1 MANFDYFEFLKNSD
15 DSEFDKEQFK
25 LVLDVCPGY
34 GNIEWSDE
42 YQTTILDK
50 KIRYLYAYLHRKSSA
65 EVIRLLVEKA
75 KQLPDPSREKL
86 WGLEEA
92 LHYMNDKDFYVLSDD
107 CELQLDILN
116 LQNERV
122 ALWLLSNF
130 DYLKYPSESV
140 IEKLV
145 QLKMIKP
152 LRYLLSHSIAG
163 TKIKEVCQALPQL
176 KLEVY
181 LAELARLCYL
191 VDISNFMLTCH
202 NKYKMIKLDDEK
214 KYHALR
220 ISEFIKH
227 IEDSRH
233 APWSDTMEG
242 IHVKLYLEGDNE
254 QVRQECLYHAKKL
267 CDVWKKIPEIAF
279 FRDILRNIEDF

>member
-1 MANFDYFEFLKNSD
+1 MANFDYFEFLKNRN

-34 GNIEWSDE
+34 GNIERDE
-42 YQTTILDK
+42 YFTILDK
-50 KIRYLYAYLHRKSSA
+50 KVRRLYGYLQRKSNVD
-65 EVIRLLVEKA
+65 VIRLLLEKA
-75 KQLPDPSREKL
+75 KQLPDPSHENL
-86 WGLEEA
+86 WGLDVA
-92 LHYMNDKDFYVLSDD
+92 LEFMFDDDSNKLLDD
-107 CELQLDILN
+107 CDLQLGILN

-122 ALWLLSNF
+122 AMRLLRHF
-130 DYLKYPSESV
+130 DYLKYPQEQV

-181 LAELARLCYL
+181 LAELARLTHL
-191 VDISNFMLTCH
+191 VKIGPFMLLDNEKTR
-202 NKYKMIKLDDEK
+202 MIGLDDEK

>member
-15 DSEFDKEQFK
+15 NSEFDKEQFK

-34 GNIEWSDE
+34 GNIERDE
-42 YQTTILDK
+42 YFTILDK
-50 KIRYLYAYLHRKSSA
+50 KVRRLYGYLQRKSNVN
-65 EVIRLLVEKA
+65 VIRLLLEKA
-75 KQLPDPSREKL
+75 KQLPDPSHENL
-86 WGLEEA
+86 WGLDVA
-92 LHYMNDKDFYVLSDD
+92 LEFMFDDDSNKLLDD
-107 CELQLDILN
+107 CDLQLDILN

-122 ALWLLSNF
+122 AMRLLRHF
-130 DYLKYPSESV
+130 DYLKYPQEQV

-202 NKYKMIKLDDEK
+202 NKYKMIKLDDET
-214 KYHALR
+214 KYHTQR
-220 ISEFIKH
+220 IAEFIKH

-242 IHVKLYLEGDNE
+242 IHVKLYLEGNNE
-254 QVRQECLYHAKKL
+254 QVRRECLYHAKKL

-279 FRDILRNIEDF
+279 FSDILRNIEDF

>member
-15 DSEFDKEQFK
+15 NSKFDKEQFK

-34 GNIEWSDE
+34 GNIERDE
-42 YQTTILDK
+42 YFTILDK
-50 KIRYLYAYLHRKSSA
+50 KVRRLYGYLQRKSNVD
-65 EVIRLLVEKA
+65 VIRLLLEKA
-75 KQLPDPSREKL
+75 KQLPAPSHENL
-86 WGLEEA
+86 WGLDVA
-92 LHYMNDKDFYVLSDD
+92 LEFMFDDDSNKLLDD
-107 CELQLDILN
+107 CDLQLDILN

-122 ALWLLSNF
+122 AMRLLRHF
-130 DYLKYPSESV
+130 DYLKYPQEQV

-181 LAELARLCYL
+181 LAELARLTHL
-191 VDISNFMLTCH
+191 VKIGPFMLLDNEKTR
-202 NKYKMIKLDDEK
+202 MITLDDEK

-220 ISEFIKH
+220 ISEYIKH

-242 IHVKLYLEGDNE
+242 IHVKLYLEGNNE

>member
-15 DSEFDKEQFK
+15 NSKFDKEQFK

-34 GNIEWSDE
+34 GNIERDE
-42 YQTTILDK
+42 YFTILDK
-50 KIRYLYAYLHRKSSA
+50 KVRRLYGYLQRKSNVD
-65 EVIRLLVEKA
+65 VIRLLLEKA
-75 KQLPDPSREKL
+75 KQLLAPSHENL
-86 WGLEEA
+86 WGLDVA
-92 LHYMNDKDFYVLSDD
+92 LEFMFDDDSNKLLDD
-107 CELQLDILN
+107 CDLQLDILN

-122 ALWLLSNF
+122 TMRLLRHF
-130 DYLKYPSESV
+130 DYLKYPQEQV

-181 LAELARLCYL
+181 LAELARLTHL
-191 VDISNFMLTCH
+191 VKIGPFMLLDNEKTR
-202 NKYKMIKLDDEK
+202 MITLDDEK

-220 ISEFIKH
+220 ISEYIKH

>member
-15 DSEFDKEQFK
+15 NSEFDKEQFK
-25 LVLDVCPGY
+25 LVLDECPGY
-34 GNIEWSDE
+34 GNIERDE
-42 YQTTILDK
+42 YFTILDK
-50 KIRYLYAYLHRKSSA
+50 KVRRLYGYLQRKSNVD
-65 EVIRLLVEKA
+65 VIRLLLEKA
-75 KQLPDPSREKL
+75 KQLPDPSHENL
-86 WGLEEA
+86 WGLDVA
-92 LHYMNDKDFYVLSDD
+92 LEFMFDDDSNKLLDD
-107 CELQLDILN
+107 CDLQLDILN

-122 ALWLLSNF
+122 AMRLFRHF
-130 DYLKYPSESV
+130 DYLKYPQEQV
-140 IEKLV
+140 MEKLV

-181 LAELARLCYL
+181 LAELARLTHL
-191 VDISNFMLTCH
+191 VKIGPFMLLDNEKTR
-202 NKYKMIKLDDEK
+202 MIGLDDEK

>member
-15 DSEFDKEQFK
+15 NSKFDKEQFK

-34 GNIEWSDE
+34 GNIERDE
-42 YQTTILDK
+42 YFTILDK
-50 KIRYLYAYLHRKSSA
+50 KVRRLYGYLQRKSNVD
-65 EVIRLLVEKA
+65 VIRLLVEKA
-75 KQLPDPSREKL
+75 KQLPDPSHENL
-86 WGLEEA
+86 WGLDVA
-92 LHYMNDKDFYVLSDD
+92 LEFMFDDDSNKLLDD
-107 CELQLDILN
+107 CDLQLDILN

-122 ALWLLSNF
+122 AMRLLRHF
-130 DYLKYPSESV
+130 DYLKYPQEQV

-181 LAELARLCYL
+181 LAELARLTHL
-191 VDISNFMLTCH
+191 VKIGPFMLLDNEKTR
-202 NKYKMIKLDDEK
+202 MIGLDDEK

>member
-1 MANFDYFEFLKNSD
+1 MANFDYFEFLKNRN

-34 GNIEWSDE
+34 GNIEKDE
-42 YQTTILDK
+42 YFTILDK
-50 KIRYLYAYLHRKSSA
+50 KVRRLYGYLQRKSNVD
-65 EVIRLLVEKA
+65 VIRLLVEKA
-75 KQLPDPSREKL
+75 KQLPDPSHENL
-86 WGLEEA
+86 WGLDVA
-92 LHYMNDKDFYVLSDD
+92 LEFMFDDDSNKLLDD
-107 CELQLDILN
+107 CDLQLDILN

-122 ALWLLSNF
+122 AMRLLRYF
-130 DYLKYPSESV
+130 DYLKYPQEQV

-181 LAELARLCYL
+181 LAELARLTHL
-191 VDISNFMLTCH
+191 VKIGPFMLLDNEKTR
-202 NKYKMIKLDDEK
+202 MIGLDDEK

>member
-34 GNIEWSDE
+34 GNIERDE
-42 YQTTILDK
+42 YFTILDK
-50 KIRYLYAYLHRKSSA
+50 KVRRLYGYLQRKSNVD
-65 EVIRLLVEKA
+65 VIRLLVEKA
-75 KQLPDPSREKL
+75 KQLPDPLHENL
-86 WGLEEA
+86 WGLDVA
-92 LHYMNDKDFYVLSDD
+92 LEFMFDDDSNKLLDD
-107 CELQLDILN
+107 CDLQLDILN

-122 ALWLLSNF
+122 AMRLLRHF
-130 DYLKYPSESV
+130 DYLKYPQEQV

-181 LAELARLCYL
+181 LAELARLTHL
-191 VDISNFMLTCH
+191 VKIGPFMLLDNEKTR
-202 NKYKMIKLDDEK
+202 MIGLDDEK

>member
-15 DSEFDKEQFK
+15 NSEFDKEQFK
-25 LVLDVCPGY
+25 LVLDECPGY
-34 GNIEWSDE
+34 GNIERDE
-42 YQTTILDK
+42 YFTILDK
-50 KIRYLYAYLHRKSSA
+50 KVRRLYGYLQRKSNVD
-65 EVIRLLVEKA
+65 VIRLLLEKA
-75 KQLPDPSREKL
+75 KQLPNPSHENL
-86 WGLEEA
+86 WGLDVA
-92 LHYMNDKDFYVLSDD
+92 LEFMFDDDSNKLLDD
-107 CELQLDILN
+107 CDLQLDILN

-122 ALWLLSNF
+122 AMRLLRHF
-130 DYLKYPSESV
+130 DYLKYPQEQV

-181 LAELARLCYL
+181 LAELARLTHL
-191 VDISNFMLTCH
+191 VKIGPFMLLDNEKTR
-202 NKYKMIKLDDEK
+202 MIGLDDEK

>member
-15 DSEFDKEQFK
+15 NSKFDKEQFK
-25 LVLDVCPGY
+25 LVLDECPGY
-34 GNIEWSDE
+34 GNIERDE
-42 YQTTILDK
+42 YFTILDK
-50 KIRYLYAYLHRKSSA
+50 KVRRLYGYLQRKSNVD
-65 EVIRLLVEKA
+65 VIRLLLEKA
-75 KQLPDPSREKL
+75 KQLPDPSHENL
-86 WGLEEA
+86 WGLDVA
-92 LHYMNDKDFYVLSDD
+92 LEFMFDDDSNKLLDD
-107 CELQLDILN
+107 CDLQLDILN

-122 ALWLLSNF
+122 AMRLLRHF
-130 DYLKYPSESV
+130 DYLKYPQEQV

-181 LAELARLCYL
+181 LAELARLTHL
-191 VDISNFMLTCH
+191 VKIGPFMLLDNEKTR
-202 NKYKMIKLDDEK
+202 MIGLDDEK

>member
-15 DSEFDKEQFK
+15 NSKFDKEQFK
-25 LVLDVCPGY
+25 LVLDECPGY
-34 GNIEWSDE
+34 GNIERDE
-42 YQTTILDK
+42 YFTILDK
-50 KIRYLYAYLHRKSSA
+50 RVRRLYGYLQRKSNVD
-65 EVIRLLVEKA
+65 VIRLLLEKA
-75 KQLPDPSREKL
+75 KQLPAPSHENL
-86 WGLEEA
+86 WGLDVA
-92 LHYMNDKDFYVLSDD
+92 LEFMFDDDSNKLLDD
-107 CELQLDILN
+107 CDLQLDILN

-122 ALWLLSNF
+122 AMRLLRHF
-130 DYLKYPSESV
+130 DYLKYPQEQV

-181 LAELARLCYL
+181 LAELARLTHL
-191 VDISNFMLTCH
+191 VKIGPFMLLDNEKTR
-202 NKYKMIKLDDEK
+202 MITLDDEK

-220 ISEFIKH
+220 ISEYIKH

>member
-34 GNIEWSDE
+34 GNIERDE
-42 YQTTILDK
+42 YFTILDK
-50 KIRYLYAYLHRKSSA
+50 KVRRLYGYLQRKSNVD
-65 EVIRLLVEKA
+65 VIRLLLEKA
-75 KQLPDPSREKL
+75 KQLPDPSHENL
-86 WGLEEA
+86 WGLDVA
-92 LHYMNDKDFYVLSDD
+92 LEFMFDDDSNKLLDD
-107 CELQLDILN
+107 CDLQLDILN

-122 ALWLLSNF
+122 AMRLLRHF
-130 DYLKYPSESV
+130 DYLKYPQEQV

-181 LAELARLCYL
+181 LAELARLTHL
-191 VDISNFMLTCH
+191 VKIGPFMLLDNEKTR
-202 NKYKMIKLDDEK
+202 MIGLDDET
-214 KYHALR
+214 KYHTQR
-220 ISEFIKH
+220 IAEFIKH

>member
-15 DSEFDKEQFK
+15 NSKFDKEQFK

-34 GNIEWSDE
+34 GNIERDE
-42 YQTTILDK
+42 YFTILDK
-50 KIRYLYAYLHRKSSA
+50 KVRRLYGYLQRKSNVD
-65 EVIRLLVEKA
+65 VIRLLLEKA
-75 KQLPDPSREKL
+75 KQLPAPSHENL
-86 WGLEEA
+86 WGLDVA
-92 LHYMNDKDFYVLSDD
+92 LEFMFDDDSNKLLDD
-107 CELQLDILN
+107 CDLQLDILN

-122 ALWLLSNF
+122 TMRLLRHF
-130 DYLKYPSESV
+130 DYLKYPQEQV

-181 LAELARLCYL
+181 LAELARLTHL
-191 VDISNFMLTCH
+191 VKIGPFMLLDNEKTR
-202 NKYKMIKLDDEK
+202 MITLDDEK

-220 ISEFIKH
+220 ISEYIKH

>member
-1 MANFDYFEFLKNSD
+1 MANFDYFEFLQNSD
-15 DSEFDKEQFK
+15 NSEFDKEQFK

-34 GNIEWSDE
+34 GNIERDE
-42 YQTTILDK
+42 YFTILDK
-50 KIRYLYAYLHRKSSA
+50 KVRRLYGYLQRKSNVD
-65 EVIRLLVEKA
+65 VIRLLLEKA
-75 KQLPDPSREKL
+75 KQLPDPSHENL
-86 WGLEEA
+86 WGLDVA
-92 LHYMNDKDFYVLSDD
+92 LEFMFDDDSNKLLDD
-107 CELQLDILN
+107 CDLQLDILN

-122 ALWLLSNF
+122 AMRLLRHF
-130 DYLKYPSESV
+130 DYLKYPQEQV

-181 LAELARLCYL
+181 LAELARLTHL
-191 VDISNFMLTCH
+191 VKIGPFMLLDNEKTR
-202 NKYKMIKLDDEK
+202 MIGLDDEK

>member
-1 MANFDYFEFLKNSD
+1 MVNFDYFEFLKNSD
-15 DSEFDKEQFK
+15 NSKFDKEQFK

-34 GNIEWSDE
+34 GNIERDE
-42 YQTTILDK
+42 YFTILDK
-50 KIRYLYAYLHRKSSA
+50 KVRRLYGYLQRKSNVD
-65 EVIRLLVEKA
+65 VIRLLLEKA
-75 KQLPDPSREKL
+75 KQLPAPSHENL
-86 WGLEEA
+86 WGLDVA
-92 LHYMNDKDFYVLSDD
+92 LEFMFDDDSNKLLDD
-107 CELQLDILN
+107 CDLQLDILN

-122 ALWLLSNF
+122 AMRLLRHF
-130 DYLKYPSESV
+130 DYLKYPQEQV

-181 LAELARLCYL
+181 LAELARLTHL
-191 VDISNFMLTCH
+191 VKIGPFMLLDNEKTR
-202 NKYKMIKLDDEK
+202 MITLDDEK

-220 ISEFIKH
+220 ISEYIKH

>member
-15 DSEFDKEQFK
+15 NSEFDKEQFK
-25 LVLDVCPGY
+25 LVLDECPGY
-34 GNIEWSDE
+34 GNIERDE
-42 YQTTILDK
+42 YFTILDK
-50 KIRYLYAYLHRKSSA
+50 KVRRLYGYLQRKSNVD
-65 EVIRLLVEKA
+65 VIRLLLEKA
-75 KQLPDPSREKL
+75 KQLPDPSHENL
-86 WGLEEA
+86 WGLDVA
-92 LHYMNDKDFYVLSDD
+92 LEFMFDDDSNKLLDD
-107 CELQLDILN
+107 CDLQLDILN

-122 ALWLLSNF
+122 AMRLLRHF
-130 DYLKYPSESV
+130 DYLKYPQEQV
-140 IEKLV
+140 IEKFV

-181 LAELARLCYL
+181 LAELARLTHL
-191 VDISNFMLTCH
+191 VKIGPFMLLDNEKTR
-202 NKYKMIKLDDEK
+202 MIGLDDEK

>member
-1 MANFDYFEFLKNSD
+1 M
-15 DSEFDKEQFK
+15 
-25 LVLDVCPGY
+25 CPGY
-34 GNIEWSDE
+34 GNIERDE
-42 YQTTILDK
+42 YFTILDK
-50 KIRYLYAYLHRKSSA
+50 KVRRLYGYLQRKSNVD
-65 EVIRLLVEKA
+65 VIRLLLEKA
-75 KQLPDPSREKL
+75 KQLPDPSHENL
-86 WGLEEA
+86 WGLDVA
-92 LHYMNDKDFYVLSDD
+92 LEFMFDDDSNKLLDD
-107 CELQLDILN
+107 CDLQLDILN

-122 ALWLLSNF
+122 AMRLLRHF
-130 DYLKYPSESV
+130 DYLKYPQEQV

-181 LAELARLCYL
+181 LAELARLTHL
-191 VDISNFMLTCH
+191 VKIGPFMLLDNDKTR
-202 NKYKMIKLDDEK
+202 MIGLDDEK

>member
-1 MANFDYFEFLKNSD
+1 MANFDYFEFLKNRN

-34 GNIEWSDE
+34 GNIERDE
-42 YQTTILDK
+42 YSTILDK
-50 KIRYLYAYLHRKSSA
+50 KVRRLYGYLQRKSNVD
-65 EVIRLLVEKA
+65 VIRLLLEKA
-75 KQLPDPSREKL
+75 KQLPNPSHENL
-86 WGLEEA
+86 WGLDVA
-92 LHYMNDKDFYVLSDD
+92 LEFMFDDDSNKLLDD
-107 CELQLDILN
+107 CDLQLDILN

-122 ALWLLSNF
+122 AMRLLRHF
-130 DYLKYPSESV
+130 DYLKYPQEQV

-181 LAELARLCYL
+181 LAELARLTHL
-191 VDISNFMLTCH
+191 VKIGPFMLLDNEKTR
-202 NKYKMIKLDDEK
+202 MIGLDDEK

>member
-15 DSEFDKEQFK
+15 NSEFDKEQFK
-25 LVLDVCPGY
+25 LVLDECPGY
-34 GNIEWSDE
+34 GNIERDE
-42 YQTTILDK
+42 YFTILDK
-50 KIRYLYAYLHRKSSA
+50 KVRRLYGYLQRKSNVD
-65 EVIRLLVEKA
+65 VIRLLLEKA
-75 KQLPDPSREKL
+75 KQLPDPSHENL
-86 WGLEEA
+86 WGLDVA
-92 LHYMNDKDFYVLSDD
+92 LEFMFDDDSNKLLDD
-107 CELQLDILN
+107 CDLQLDILN

-122 ALWLLSNF
+122 AMRLLRHF
-130 DYLKYPSESV
+130 DYLKYPQEQV

-181 LAELARLCYL
+181 LAELARLTHL
-191 VDISNFMLTCH
+191 VKIGPFMLLDNEKTR
-202 NKYKMIKLDDEK
+202 MIGLDDEK

>member
-1 MANFDYFEFLKNSD
+1 M
-15 DSEFDKEQFK
+15 
-25 LVLDVCPGY
+25 
-34 GNIEWSDE
+34 
-42 YQTTILDK
+42 
-50 KIRYLYAYLHRKSSA
+50 
-65 EVIRLLVEKA
+65 RLL
-75 KQLPDPSREKL
+75 R
-86 WGLEEA
+86 
-92 LHYMNDKDFYVLSDD
+92 H
-107 CELQLDILN
+107 
-116 LQNERV
+116 
-122 ALWLLSNF
+122 F
-130 DYLKYPSESV
+130 DYLKYPQEQV

-181 LAELARLCYL
+181 LAELARLTHL
-191 VDISNFMLTCH
+191 VKIGPFMLLDNEKTR
-202 NKYKMIKLDDEK
+202 MITLDDEK

-220 ISEFIKH
+220 ISEYIKH

>member
-15 DSEFDKEQFK
+15 NSEFDKEQFK

-34 GNIEWSDE
+34 GNIERDE
-42 YQTTILDK
+42 YSTILDK
-50 KIRYLYAYLHRKSSA
+50 KVRRLYGYLQRKSNVD
-65 EVIRLLVEKA
+65 VIRLLLEKA
-75 KQLPDPSREKL
+75 KQLPDPSHENL
-86 WGLEEA
+86 WGLDVA
-92 LHYMNDKDFYVLSDD
+92 LEFMFDDDSNKLLDD
-107 CELQLDILN
+107 CDLQLDILN

-122 ALWLLSNF
+122 AMRLLRHF
-130 DYLKYPSESV
+130 DYLKYPQEQV

-181 LAELARLCYL
+181 LAELARLTHL
-191 VDISNFMLTCH
+191 VKIGPFMLLDNEKTR
-202 NKYKMIKLDDEK
+202 MIGLDDEK

>member
-15 DSEFDKEQFK
+15 NSKFDKEQFK
-25 LVLDVCPGY
+25 LVLDECPGY
-34 GNIEWSDE
+34 GNIERDE
-42 YQTTILDK
+42 YFTILDK
-50 KIRYLYAYLHRKSSA
+50 KVRRLYGYLQRKSNVD
-65 EVIRLLVEKA
+65 VIRLLLEKA
-75 KQLPDPSREKL
+75 KQLPDPSHENL
-86 WGLEEA
+86 WGLDVA
-92 LHYMNDKDFYVLSDD
+92 LEFMFDDDSNKLLDD
-107 CELQLDILN
+107 CDLQLDILN

-122 ALWLLSNF
+122 AMRLLRHF
-130 DYLKYPSESV
+130 DYLKYPQEQV
-140 IEKLV
+140 IEKFV

-181 LAELARLCYL
+181 LAELARLTHL
-191 VDISNFMLTCH
+191 VKIGPFMLLDNEKTR
-202 NKYKMIKLDDEK
+202 MIGLDDEK

>member
-15 DSEFDKEQFK
+15 NSEFDKEQFK

-34 GNIEWSDE
+34 GNIERDE
-42 YQTTILDK
+42 YSTILDK
-50 KIRYLYAYLHRKSSA
+50 KVRRLYGYLQRKSNVD
-65 EVIRLLVEKA
+65 VIRLLLEKA
-75 KQLPDPSREKL
+75 KQLPNPSHENL
-86 WGLEEA
+86 WGLDVA
-92 LHYMNDKDFYVLSDD
+92 LEFMFDDDSNKLLDD
-107 CELQLDILN
+107 CDLQLDILN

-122 ALWLLSNF
+122 AMRLLRHF
-130 DYLKYPSESV
+130 DYLKYPQEQV

-181 LAELARLCYL
+181 LAELARLTHL
-191 VDISNFMLTCH
+191 VKIGPFMLLDNEKTR
-202 NKYKMIKLDDEK
+202 MIGLDDEK

>member
-15 DSEFDKEQFK
+15 NSEFDKEQFK

-34 GNIEWSDE
+34 GNIERDE
-42 YQTTILDK
+42 YFTILDK
-50 KIRYLYAYLHRKSSA
+50 KVRRLYGYLQRKSNVD
-65 EVIRLLVEKA
+65 VIRLLLEKA
-75 KQLPDPSREKL
+75 KQLPDPSHENL
-86 WGLEEA
+86 WGLDVA
-92 LHYMNDKDFYVLSDD
+92 LEFMFDDDSNKLLDD
-107 CELQLDILN
+107 CDLQLDILN

-122 ALWLLSNF
+122 AMRLLRHF
-130 DYLKYPSESV
+130 DYLKYPQEQV

-181 LAELARLCYL
+181 LAELARLTHL
-191 VDISNFMLTCH
+191 VKIGPFMLLDNEKTR
-202 NKYKMIKLDDEK
+202 MITLDDEK

-220 ISEFIKH
+220 ISEYIKH

>member
-15 DSEFDKEQFK
+15 NYKFDKEQFK

-34 GNIEWSDE
+34 GNIERDE
-42 YQTTILDK
+42 YFTILDK
-50 KIRYLYAYLHRKSSA
+50 KVRRLYGYLQRKSNVD
-65 EVIRLLVEKA
+65 VIRLLLEKA
-75 KQLPDPSREKL
+75 KQLPAPSHENL
-86 WGLEEA
+86 WGLDVA
-92 LHYMNDKDFYVLSDD
+92 LEFMFDDDSNKLLDD
-107 CELQLDILN
+107 CDLQLDILN

-122 ALWLLSNF
+122 AMRLLRHF
-130 DYLKYPSESV
+130 DYLKYPQEQV

-181 LAELARLCYL
+181 LAELARLTHL
-191 VDISNFMLTCH
+191 VKIGPFMLLDNEKTR
-202 NKYKMIKLDDEK
+202 MITLDDEK

-220 ISEFIKH
+220 ISEYIKH

>member
-15 DSEFDKEQFK
+15 NSKFDKEQFK

-34 GNIEWSDE
+34 GNIERDE
-42 YQTTILDK
+42 YFTILDK
-50 KIRYLYAYLHRKSSA
+50 KVRRLYGYLQRKSNVD
-65 EVIRLLVEKA
+65 VIRLLLEKA
-75 KQLPDPSREKL
+75 KQLPDPSHENL
-86 WGLEEA
+86 WGLDVA
-92 LHYMNDKDFYVLSDD
+92 LEFMFDDDSNKLLDD
-107 CELQLDILN
+107 CDLQLDILN

-122 ALWLLSNF
+122 AMRLLRHF
-130 DYLKYPSESV
+130 DYLKYPQEQV

-181 LAELARLCYL
+181 LAELARLTHL
-191 VDISNFMLTCH
+191 VKIGPFMLLDNEKTR
-202 NKYKMIKLDDEK
+202 MIGLDDEK

>member
-15 DSEFDKEQFK
+15 NSKFDKEQFK
-25 LVLDVCPGY
+25 LVLDECPGY
-34 GNIEWSDE
+34 GNIERDE
-42 YQTTILDK
+42 YFTILDK
-50 KIRYLYAYLHRKSSA
+50 KVRRLYGYLQRKSNVD
-65 EVIRLLVEKA
+65 VIRLLLEKA
-75 KQLPDPSREKL
+75 KQLPDPSHENL
-86 WGLEEA
+86 WGLDVA
-92 LHYMNDKDFYVLSDD
+92 LEFMFDDDSNKLLDD
-107 CELQLDILN
+107 CDLQLDILN

-122 ALWLLSNF
+122 AMRLLRHF
-130 DYLKYPSESV
+130 DYLKYPQEQV

-181 LAELARLCYL
+181 LAELARLTHL
-191 VDISNFMLTCH
+191 VKIGPFMLLDNEKTR
-202 NKYKMIKLDDEK
+202 MIGLDDEK

-242 IHVKLYLEGDNE
+242 VHVKLYLEGDNE

>member
-15 DSEFDKEQFK
+15 NSEFDKEQFK
-25 LVLDVCPGY
+25 LVLDECPGY
-34 GNIEWSDE
+34 GNIERDE
-42 YQTTILDK
+42 YFTILDK
-50 KIRYLYAYLHRKSSA
+50 KVRRLYGYLQRKSNVD
-65 EVIRLLVEKA
+65 VIRLLVEKA
-75 KQLPDPSREKL
+75 KQLPDPSHENL
-86 WGLEEA
+86 WGLDVA
-92 LHYMNDKDFYVLSDD
+92 LEFMFDDDSNKLLDD
-107 CELQLDILN
+107 CDLQLDILN

-122 ALWLLSNF
+122 AMRLLRHF
-130 DYLKYPSESV
+130 DYLKYPQEQV

-163 TKIKEVCQALPQL
+163 TKIKEVCQALPKL

-181 LAELARLCYL
+181 LAELARLTHL
-191 VDISNFMLTCH
+191 VKIGPFMLLDNDKTR
-202 NKYKMIKLDDEK
+202 MIGLDDEK

>member
-1 MANFDYFEFLKNSD
+1 MANFDYFEFLKNRN

-34 GNIEWSDE
+34 GNIERDE
-42 YQTTILDK
+42 YFTILDK
-50 KIRYLYAYLHRKSSA
+50 KVRRLYGYLQRKSNVD
-65 EVIRLLVEKA
+65 VIRLLVEKA
-75 KQLPDPSREKL
+75 KQLPDPSHENL
-86 WGLEEA
+86 WGLDVA
-92 LHYMNDKDFYVLSDD
+92 LEFMFDDDSNKLLDD
-107 CELQLDILN
+107 CDLQLDILN

-122 ALWLLSNF
+122 AMRLLRHF
-130 DYLKYPSESV
+130 DYLKYPQEQV

-181 LAELARLCYL
+181 LAELARLTHL
-191 VDISNFMLTCH
+191 VKIGPFMLLDNEKTR
-202 NKYKMIKLDDEK
+202 MIGLDDEK